1 MTCRVAVQEEVLVA
15 TVVFLCSSSNYL
27 FIAQSICVPIVVKR
41 LSSDLFTHLCLHAVQ
56 TNSGQNDLLRSC
68 PGRSHSCKSCFS
80 HGSSSM
86 FFVFAKQTSAQT
98 LVYCPRAPKCTM
110 AGCLFFRAAH
120 VPIRPLGVVRDRGRH
135 VPPHLSSLMV
145 PDLLRH
151 WTTGYQWVS
160 YKVAEHSMT
169 RSWKKI
175 PWSR

>member
-80 HGSSSM
+80 HGSSSI
-86 FFVFAKQTSAQT
+86 FCFCKASAQT
-98 LVYCPRAPKCTM
+98 LVHSCYCLAVDASSQLTARQGGHHSCCCTSRVGRARRNAP
-110 AGCLFFRAAH
+110 FRPFSFTFPFAL
-120 VPIRPLGVVRDRGRH
+120 V
-135 VPPHLSSLMV
+135 
-145 PDLLRH
+145 
-151 WTTGYQWVS
+151 
-160 YKVAEHSMT
+160 
-169 RSWKKI
+169 
-175 PWSR
+175 

>member
-80 HGSSSM
+80 HGSSSI
-86 FFVFAKQTSAQT
+86 FCFCKASAQT
-98 LVYCPRAPKCTM
+98 LVPSCQCRSRMRLQCNNTFLLISRKCS
-110 AGCLFFRAAH
+110 AVVGKRSCCQIVVCFWGGSRFLSVQNSP
-120 VPIRPLGVVRDRGRH
+120 VPYTHTNINNV
-135 VPPHLSSLMV
+135 
-145 PDLLRH
+145 
-151 WTTGYQWVS
+151 
-160 YKVAEHSMT
+160 
-169 RSWKKI
+169 
-175 PWSR
+175 